1 MGELSDN
8 FKELTLDSDIFE
20 DAKNTFEVVLQK
32 LLKNMTDSRSEAGSI
47 TLKIDV
53 EMITMEDKTKGE
65 EIRIPAFEYKVNSQ
79 MAIKNEQKGSNN
91 PNMELV
97 FDKDKMAFVLQYIDG
112 AKQRTVWDV
121 ENDAEENETAL
132 LEDKGQY
139 LIESKEEEN
148 TWQ

>member
-53 EMITMEDKTKGE
+53 DMYTTKDRTKGE
-65 EIRIPAFEYKVNSQ
+65 EIHIPAFEYKVNSQ

-132 LEDKGQY
+132 LEDKGQKY
-139 LIESKEEEN
+139 IEAKEEEK
-148 TWQ
+148 WQ

>member
-53 EMITMEDKTKGE
+53 DMITMEDKTKGE
-65 EIRIPAFEYKVNSQ
+65 EIHIPAFEYKVNSQ

-112 AKQRTVWDV
+112 AQQRTVWDV

-132 LEDKGQY
+132 LEDKGQKY
-139 LIESKEEEN
+139 IEAKEEEK
-148 TWQ
+148 WQ